1 MAPNRR
7 AEDAEVRPRG
17 PRPGKVPLILGG
29 HRTRTMAAAAR
40 HADIWSDFARTSS
53 LPEGF
58 SPLTEQLDRICEG
71 IGRDPESIGR
81 SVGVLVEPGEAKW
94 TEAIGRGV
102 AITGSIDQITE
113 TVASFAEVGVTRV
126 EIIPSPHT
134 IETLEQL
141 APVLANRT
149 KVTM

>member
-1 MAPNRR
+1 M
-7 AEDAEVRPRG
+7 
-17 PRPGKVPLILGG
+17 
-29 HRTRTMAAAAR
+29 
-40 HADIWSDFARTSS
+40 
-53 LPEGF
+53 
-58 SPLTEQLDRICEG
+58 TEQLDRICEG

-81 SVGVLVEPGEAKW
+81 SLGVLVEPGEAKW